1 MTHRPLACAVH
12 SEVPHKYGVVIGF
25 FLVVDYRRWRIWQVG
40 IIGYQ
45 RCGIGLRL
53 YECACDGTADFIFH
67 DFPTRLRAKKVALP
81 LLPGILAGAS

>member
-1 MTHRPLACAVH
+1 
-12 SEVPHKYGVVIGF
+12 
-25 FLVVDYRRWRIWQVG
+25 
-40 IIGYQ
+40 
-45 RCGIGLRL
+45 L